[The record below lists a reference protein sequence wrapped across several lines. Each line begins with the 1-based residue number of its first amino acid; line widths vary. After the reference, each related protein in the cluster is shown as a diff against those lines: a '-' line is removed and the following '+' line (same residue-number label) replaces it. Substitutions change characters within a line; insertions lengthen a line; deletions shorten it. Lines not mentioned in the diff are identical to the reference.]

1 MAVSVLAMTRAV
13 KQRHDQGMTEES
25 TEPDSAA
32 TRALDAA
39 GYADDLDPHLAPFFQ
54 TWLDVF
60 IFGSRLDARLR
71 ELAILRIMWRC
82 DRAFEWG
89 HHYRLARGAAVTR
102 EEVLAIRT
110 PTPERD
116 LDPVVATVVRA
127 ADEVVEVGTIGV
139 DTMAA
144 LANVFDAP
152 GLLDELLYVL
162 AGYRMFATVAASRR
176 ESTATSHPVWPP
188 DGVGPGAAQ
197 VV

>member
-89 HHYRLARGAAVTR
+89 NHYRLARGAGVTR

-110 PTPERD
+110 STPDRD
-116 LDPVVATVVRA
+116 LDPAVATVVRA

-176 ESTATSHPVWPP
+176 ESPATSHPVWPP
-188 DGVGPGAAQ
+188 DGVGPSDAQ